1 MDVSDGEQRKLSREE
16 STKLAEY
23 DLTRLLCDLRQ
34 KHRLSFAEMYY
45 LLAQQLHLEASQ
57 CVRAERREAEEG

>member
-1 MDVSDGEQRKLSREE
+1 MSDGEQRTLSREE
-16 STKLAEY
+16 VTKLAEY
-23 DLTRLLCDLRQ
+23 DLTKLLYDLRQ

-57 CVRAERREAEEG
+57 CVRAERREAGED